1 MKKKFL
7 LFPLFFLFLHA
18 SAQDYFPKNDGVSHT
33 NQNFTAFT
41 NATLFVTPTQKI
53 EGGTLL
59 IQNGVVIEAG
69 KNVKIPANTSTI
81 NLDGKHI
88 YPSFVDPYSDFGIE
102 KPKRSR
108 GGRSA
113 QYEASRS
120 GYYWND
126 HIRTEINAFEK
137 FKFDDKKAKEL
148 IDAGFGAVS
157 THHQDGVAR
166 GTGMVVTLNNK
177 GNNNE
182 RILQQKATQ
191 HFSFT
196 RSLEMEQAYPSSVMG
211 SMALLRQMYY
221 DAQWYEGGNATTKD
235 LALEALIANKNLPA
249 IFESKDKL
257 NNLRADKVGDIFNIQ
272 YTIVGSGYEY
282 ENINEVKATNAT
294 YIIPLNFPDAYDV
307 SNPYQ
312 ASYVSLSDMRKWNQA
327 PQNPKTLA
335 ENSIPFAFTTH
346 DIKSPKELKA
356 KIQKAMEY
364 GLSFEKALEALT
376 TVPAQILKNNRIGN
390 LNKNAFANFIITSG
404 PLFEKGTTLYENWV
418 QGQRHEIND
427 MSQKDIRGEYSLTVA
442 GTTYELSISGEP
454 GKPKAEIKQDT
465 LKHKSTLSYNKNWM
479 DLTLTKDDET
489 YRMTGIVNNDSDNLN
504 GRLIL
509 PNGNES
515 TFRANKTAPMAEGDE
530 NEEEKDKEEK
540 STPTILPLTY
550 PNMAYGNTS
559 LPQPQDI
566 LFKNA
571 TVWTGEEAGIL
582 EATDVL
588 IKNGK
593 ISKIGKN
600 LAAGGARVVDAT
612 GKHLTAG
619 IIDEHSHLALSSVN
633 EGGHNSSAEV
643 KMEDVVDPDDIG
655 VYRALA
661 GGVTSAQLLHG
672 SANPIGGRSA
682 LVKFKWGETAD
693 NMIYQNAPKFIKFAL
708 GENVKQSNWG
718 SNSRFPQT
726 RMGVEQVYMDYF
738 QRAKEYEAKKNSG
751 TAFRYDEE
759 METLVEILN
768 GDRFISCHSYVQ
780 SEINM
785 LMKVAEKFNFNV
797 NTFTHILEG
806 YKVAEIM
813 EKHGVVGA
821 STFSDWWGYKF
832 EVNDA
837 IPYNAAIMYNAGLN
851 VSINSDDGEMIRR
864 LNQEAAKAVK
874 YGDVPEYEAWKMVT
888 INPAKMLHI
897 DDRVGSIKE
906 GKDAD
911 VVLWNNNPLSMY
923 AKPEKTLIEGA
934 VYFDMEDDILKRNA
948 IKKERN
954 DLIKMMLDEKN
965 GGGKTQSPSKMPQRD
980 FHCETDHLAEGFH
993 SHH

>member
-1 MKKKFL
+1 MKKLLL
-7 LFPLFFLFLHA
+7 LFPTLLCALLVT
-18 SAQDYFPKNDGVSHT
+18 SQEYFPKNDGVRHT
-33 NQNFTAFT
+33 NNNYTAFT
-41 NATLFVTPTQKI
+41 NAIIFVTPTQKI

-59 IQNGVVIEAG
+59 IQNGVVVQAG
-69 KNVKIPANTSTI
+69 KNITIPQNSVTI
-81 NLDGKHI
+81 NLEGKYI

-102 KPKRSR
+102 KPKRSN

-113 QYEASRS
+113 QYEATRS

-126 HIRTEINAFEK
+126 HIRTEINAYEK
-137 FKFDDKKAKEL
+137 FKFDDKQAKEL
-148 IDAGFGAVS
+148 VNAGFATVG

-166 GTGMVVTLNNK
+166 GTGMTVTLNTQ
-177 GNNNE
+177 GNDNE
-182 RILQQKATQ
+182 RVLQQKATQ
-191 HFSFT
+191 HFSFS
-196 RSLEMEQAYPSSVMG
+196 RSVEMNQSYPSSTMG
-211 SMALLRQMYY
+211 TLALLRQMYY
-221 DAQWYEGGNATTKD
+221 DSKWYEQGNTQTKD
-235 LALEALIANKNLPA
+235 LALEALLASKNLPA

-257 NNLRADKVGDIFNIQ
+257 NNLRADKVGDLFDLQ
-272 YTIVGSGYEY
+272 YTILGSGFEY
-282 ENINEVKATNAT
+282 ENIKEVKATNAT
-294 YIIPLNFPDAYDV
+294 YIVPLNFPEAYDV
-307 SNPYQ
+307 ANPYQ
-312 ASYVSLSDMRKWNQA
+312 ATYVSLADMRRWNQA
-327 PQNPKTLA
+327 PSNPKVLA
-335 ENSIPFAFTTH
+335 ENNISFAFTSH
-346 DIKSPKELKA
+346 DLKSPKEVLSN
-356 KIQKAMEY
+356 IQKAISY
-364 GLSFEKALEALT
+364 GLSEEKALEALT
-376 TVPAQILKNNRIGN
+376 TIPAQILKNNRIGN
-390 LNKNAFANFIITSG
+390 LNKNAHANFIITSG
-404 PLFEKGTTLYENWV
+404 PVFEKETTIYENWI
-418 QGQRHEIND
+418 QGDRHEVND
-427 MSQKDIRGEYSLTVA
+427 MSQKDIRGEYNLIAA
-442 GTTYELSISGEP
+442 GAAYQLSISGEP
-454 GKPKAEIKQDT
+454 SKPKAEVKQDT
-465 LKHKSTLSYNKNWM
+465 VSYKSNLSYSKNWIE
-479 DLTLTKDDET
+479 LSFSKDDDT
-489 YRMTGIVNNDSDNLN
+489 YRMTGIVPSDSNILS

-515 TFRANKTAPMAEGDE
+515 TFRATKTGDIEEKE
-530 NEEEKDKEEK
+530 NEENKEKQ
-540 STPTILPLTY
+540 LPEVMPVTY
-550 PNMAYGNTS
+550 PNLAYGNAT
-559 LPQPQDI
+559 LPKSQDI

-582 EATDVL
+582 EQTDVL
-588 IKNGK
+588 IKYGK

-600 LAAGGARVVDAT
+600 LSAGDAKVIDAT

-682 LVKFKWGETAD
+682 IVKFKWGETAD
-693 NMIYQNAPKFIKFAL
+693 NMIYKNSPKFIKFAL

-718 SNSRFPQT
+718 STTRFPQS

-738 QRAKEYEAKKNSG
+738 QRAKEYEAKKKSG
-751 TAFRYDEE
+751 QAFRYDEE

-768 GDRFISCHSYVQ
+768 GERFISCHSYVQ

-785 LMKVAEKFNFNV
+785 LMKVAEKFDFNI

-821 STFSDWWGYKF
+821 STFSDWWAYKF

-864 LNQEAAKAVK
+864 LNQEAAKTVK
-874 YGDVPEYEAWKMVT
+874 YGGVPEYEAWKMVT

-911 VVLWNNNPLSMY
+911 VVLWNDHPLSMY

-934 VYFDMEDDILKRNA
+934 VYFDIEEDLQKRNA
-948 IKKERN
+948 IKNERN
-954 DLIKMMLDEKN
+954 ELITMMLNEKN
-965 GGGKTQSPSKMPQRD
+965 GGGKTQAPRKKTQRD
-980 FHCETDHLAEGFH
+980 FHCETDHLEEGFH
-993 SHH
+993 TQH